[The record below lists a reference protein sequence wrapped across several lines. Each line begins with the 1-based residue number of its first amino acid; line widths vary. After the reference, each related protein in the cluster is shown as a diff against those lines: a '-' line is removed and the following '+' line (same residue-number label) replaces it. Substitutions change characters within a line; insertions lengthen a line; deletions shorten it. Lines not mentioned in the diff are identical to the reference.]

1 MKKTML
7 SMGLK
12 AQNTEGVFDLG
23 NFKNCL
29 NLLPY
34 ATLFLLG
41 FTGCSKTFLG
51 DEPKSSPET
60 NFEYVY
66 QQINDNYSGKDVR
79 AVSWDSLYAIYRP
92 KITAQ
97 ITDNQLIDIFKAML
111 LPFKDSHLSLKT
123 PNNFYNP
130 NYERVKANGIPDYVN
145 NQALENSLKKRLK
158 GYKDLFGY
166 EKTAENIGYI
176 AINKFDNYGYSDA
189 DFAFFDTI
197 LEELKDTKSLI
208 IDVRTN
214 GGGDEK
220 KAKAMAG
227 RFTTASVLY
236 KYTRVKTGVNTTDY
250 SDFLGYTLQPNGAWQ
265 YTKPVIVLTGG
276 FTYST
281 ANNFTLMM
289 RVLPNVQTLGNRTGD
304 GVYGQISREMPNG
317 WYVQFPS
324 GLAFLPDKTV
334 IEGSGGLVPTTI
346 MTISA
351 ADKQAERD
359 AILEKALALLK

>member
-1 MKKTML
+1 MKKMML
-7 SMGLK
+7 STGFEAK
-12 AQNTEGVFDLG
+12 NTEGSFNLENLK
-23 NFKNCL
+23 NFL
-29 NLLPY
+29 NLLSIT
-34 ATLFLLG
+34 AFFLLS
-41 FTGCSKTFLG
+41 FSSCSKVFLG
-51 DEPKSSPET
+51 DEPKSTPET
-60 NFEYVY
+60 NFEYFY

-79 AVSWDSLYAIYRP
+79 PVNWDSLYKAYRP

-97 ITDNQLIDIFKAML
+97 TTDNQLLDIFQAMM

-130 NYERVKANGIPDYVN
+130 NYERVRANGIPDYVN

-158 GYKDLFGY
+158 GYKNIFGY
-166 EKTAENIGYI
+166 EKTADNIGYI
-176 AINKFDNYGYSDA
+176 AINTFGTQFSQA
-189 DFAFFDTI
+189 DYAFFNTI
-197 LEELKDTKSLI
+197 LEELKDTKSLV

-214 GGGDEK
+214 GGGDESY
-220 KAKAMAG
+220 AQLVAG
-227 RFTTASVLY
+227 RFATASVLY
-236 KYTRVKTGVNTTDY
+236 KYTRVKTGLNKTDY
-250 SDFLGYTLQPNGAWQ
+250 SDFLDYTLKPNGAWQ

-289 RVLPNVQTLGNRTGD
+289 RVLPNVQTLGNLTGD
-304 GVYGQISREMPNG
+304 GVFGQISREMPNG

-334 IEGSGGLVPTTI
+334 IEGSGGLVPKTI
-346 MTISA
+346 VTISE
-351 ADKQAERD
+351 ADKKAEHD